1 MKMLALETS
10 AVSDFDSQVILN
22 RITRN
27 QQHKLAQA
35 ARIRIVQNGGLRQ
48 LADVWLEKYEG
59 KVALFASGSF
69 NGIEIVFAEVQ

>member
-35 ARIRIVQNGGLRQ
+35 ARIRIVPNGGLRQ
-48 LADVWLEKYEG
+48 LADVWFEKYEE

-69 NGIEIVFAEVQ
+69 NDIEIVFAEVQ